1 MKTKMKEILLTA
13 VAIKNLPG
21 ETVAERAEKKHRL
34 RSLFERIDVIQREIF
49 ESGDRDVNYTRDKSV
64 DHIRCF
70 CRNVFTASSQNDGG
84 FNLIVKAVAGGVQLS
99 VPTSATKTPIPNN
112 PCKTRVI

>member
-1 MKTKMKEILLTA
+1 MKTKMKEILLMA
-13 VAIKNLPG
+13 VDIKNLPG

-34 RSLFERIDVIQREIF
+34 RGLFESIDVIQRGIF
-49 ESGDRDVNYTRDKSV
+49 ESGDRNVNYTRDKSV

-84 FNLIVKAVAGGVQLS
+84 FNLIVKAVAKGVQLS
-99 VPTSATKTPIPNN
+99 VVAKGTFDGK
-112 PCKTRVI
+112 VIR